1 MKLAYLS
8 TARVPDDW
16 AHVFHIMHMC
26 EAFAHQG
33 AEVKLVV
40 PRRGATPTG
49 GRQDPFEYNGVE
61 SNFTIVR
68 LPCLDLFPGTTSRLL
83 FYIRNISFFISARF
97 YLWFIKVDVIYTREA
112 WAGYFFR
119 NFFFEAHT
127 AQGRSLLFSGARS
140 IVCLTSFIKD
150 IFVKRG
156 FPARNI
162 LVEPDAVNLKQFAHL
177 IPKVEARTKCGLPQD
192 KSLIGYVGTLKTMN
206 IDKGLHAAITA
217 MKAVPEAMLVV
228 VGGDR
233 EHVEEYRSLAEHGGL
248 ASRVIFTGTVPHAS
262 VPVYLSAFDVVVAP
276 FPDIEHYRLY
286 MSPLKVF
293 EYMASGIPM
302 VVSDLPSL
310 REILTEKTARFV
322 KAGDVKELALALNN
336 LLSHPD
342 IAQVQGLAA
351 RKEVERYTWDKR
363 AERILGF
370 IRNILFQ

>member
-248 ASRVIFTGTVPHAS
+248 ASRVIFTGTVAHSNVAT
-262 VPVYLSAFDVVVAP
+262 YLSSFDIVVAP

-286 MSPLKVF
+286 MSPLKIF
-293 EYMASGIPM
+293 EYMAAGLPM
-302 VVSDLPSL
+302 IVSDLPSL
-310 REILTEKTARFV
+310 REILDEKIARFV
-322 KAGDVKELALALNN
+322 PPSDAEALGEAINDLLA
-336 LLSHPD
+336 HPD
-342 IAQVQGLAA
+342 MAA
-351 RKEVERYTWDKR
+351 ALGQAAKIRAEHYSWDKR
-363 AERILGF
+363 AGRILKF
-370 IRNILFQ
+370 IQGPSL